1 MSARCL
7 HAELERLRDDPSVDF
22 ETLQKVDA
30 VLKQHSGQ
38 RVVILPHSKKKDRLK
53 TARAIAS
60 TVDSRSLAIASI
72 AERVGVSRV
81 TGWRYWTE
89 INRRG

>member
-1 MSARCL
+1 MSARGL
-7 HAELERLRDDPSVDF
+7 HADLECLRDDPSVDF

-53 TARAIAS
+53 IARVIASMADSRPRAIE
-60 TVDSRSLAIASI
+60 AIAGRI
-72 AERVGVSRV
+72 GVSRV
-81 TGWRYWTE
+81 TAWRYLRE
-89 INRRG
+89 LRHG